1 MRADMARHDAGEQ
14 IIGAARRRADD
25 EADLLA
31 AVEVFDVVG
40 GVGRGGGEKPRHC
53 EERSDEAIQAEPP
66 SWIASLRS
74 Q

>member
-14 IIGAARRRADD
+14 IVSAARRRADD

-40 GVGRGGGEKPRHC
+40 GVGRGGGE
-53 EERSDEAIQAEPP
+53 ERQKQREKTQRVIPGSAKRRARNP
-66 SWIASLRS
+66 
-74 Q
+74 